1 MLQELQKLK
10 ITLMKARKEQP
21 ELKDKLTLK
30 INALNDV
37 FTAIKTVAVNKK
49 TTVDHLSE
57 KDVVS
62 TLQKIAKQLDKE
74 IEAYGAEHPK
84 AQEAKYAQ
92 DFLNELVPEAY
103 QKASTGV
110 MDAFI
115 AEQKSKGLTFKDIM
129 AEAKKQTNFDMKYIA
144 QNAK

>member
-37 FTAIKTVAVNKK
+37 LTAIKTVAVNKK
-49 TTVDHLSE
+49 TTVDDLSE
-57 KDVVS
+57 KDVVN

-74 IEAYGAEHPK
+74 IEAYGAEHLK
-84 AQEAKYAQ
+84 AKEAKYAQ

-103 QKASTGV
+103 QKASTEV

-115 AEQKSKGLTFKDIM
+115 AEQKSKGLPFKDIM
-129 AEAKKQTNFDMKYIA
+129 AEAKKHTNFDMKYIA